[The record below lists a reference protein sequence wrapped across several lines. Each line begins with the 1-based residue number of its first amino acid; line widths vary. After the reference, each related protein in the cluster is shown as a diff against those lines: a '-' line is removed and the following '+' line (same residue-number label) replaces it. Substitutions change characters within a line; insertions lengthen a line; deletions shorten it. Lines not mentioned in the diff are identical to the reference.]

1 MSSADERLSA
11 VPARPG
17 TAQTMTTA
25 HDTIASAYDDWSAVY
40 DADNNATR
48 DLNAEVLR
56 GELEAFTGKD
66 VLEIGCGTG
75 LNTVW
80 IAESAR
86 SVVAVDFSSGMLA
99 KARERVRSDCVR
111 FVQHDIR
118 NAWPVTA
125 ASFDVVITTL
135 VLEHIEHLDPI
146 FVELKRVLRPGGMAY
161 LAELHPERQRRGS
174 QGRFATQDGSL
185 ILVSSTIHHE
195 ADYELAGMNAGLQL
209 VCRKD
214 RSNAADIAKQS
225 PPRLIT
231 FFWRNESTK

>member
-1 MSSADERLSA
+1 
-11 VPARPG
+11 
-17 TAQTMTTA
+17 MTTP
-25 HDTIASAYDDWSAVY
+25 DPIASAYDHWSPVY
-40 DADNNATR
+40 DADANATR

-56 GELEAFTGKD
+56 AEPLDIAQKD

-99 KARERVRSDCVR
+99 KARERVRKEHVR

-118 NAWPVTA
+118 VLWPVA
-125 ASFDVVITTL
+125 DASFYLVIATL
-135 VLEHIEHLDPI
+135 VLEHIENLDPI

-174 QGRFATQDGSL
+174 QGRFAAKDGSTV
-185 ILVSSTIHHE
+185 LVPSTIHTE
-195 ADYELAGMNAGLQL
+195 TDYVNAGVAAGLQL
-209 VCRKD
+209 VRQSD
-214 RSNAADIAKQS
+214 RACPADIIKQA

-231 FFWRNESTK
+231 FMWHKVST